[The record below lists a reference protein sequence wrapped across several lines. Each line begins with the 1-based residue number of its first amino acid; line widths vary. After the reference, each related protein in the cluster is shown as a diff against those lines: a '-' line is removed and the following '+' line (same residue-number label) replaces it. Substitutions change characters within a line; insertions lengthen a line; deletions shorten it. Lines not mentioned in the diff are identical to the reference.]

1 MYLTKVVTMEDWRRN
16 KEKGKQ
22 MTKKI
27 HFLDKIKSEKWK
39 IIMLGDTYEVSFQW
53 RIMRWGS
60 GIAITSKTRKK
71 EKVKLLL

>member
-39 IIMLGDTYEVSFQW
+39 IIMLGDTYEVSF
-53 RIMRWGS
+53 
-60 GIAITSKTRKK
+60 
-71 EKVKLLL
+71 